1 MLGCRGLPVWRW
13 RQQQLRM
20 WLCERAVPSRLPWPR
35 HVPTSAQAIFLGF
48 YYRDL
53 ICQTGVD
60 GSEMISDSL
69 AIVAPAG
76 GRPEGTGRKVCPLCF
91 SQATRTK
98 TYYSPI
104 RWRGRAAQARRGR
117 LGLAASLLWPH
128 WLMPCRQNVEID
140 DHCHEPQSEH
150 GEKSHPP
157 PRQIGAVIV
166 RII

>member
-1 MLGCRGLPVWRW
+1 MTYAMLGCRGLPVWRW

-91 SQATRTK
+91 A
-98 TYYSPI
+98 SP
-104 RWRGRAAQARRGR
+104 AYE
-117 LGLAASLLWPH
+117 
-128 WLMPCRQNVEID
+128 NVL
-140 DHCHEPQSEH
+140 
-150 GEKSHPP
+150 
-157 PRQIGAVIV
+157 
-166 RII
+166 